1 MFYNFISSLSFSA
14 MVLLARSKTYIRFF
28 GGGQYTLSCIADFL
42 LKGFII
48 SNGKGRLYEL
58 KSVACLPP
66 LLLQL
71 SAAHHGLC
79 L

>member
-42 LKGFII
+42 LKRFY
-48 SNGKGRLYEL
+48 NQQWKGQ
-58 KSVACLPP
+58 VI
-66 LLLQL
+66 
-71 SAAHHGLC
+71 
-79 L
+79 